1 MLRTREGRPVSAPGR
16 KHGSR
21 RGAKF
26 RSRRQRT
33 LRPVLRFRSVRRCRR
48 MRNQP
53 APPEQSASSF
63 RAVRSGKRTARH
75 EDGLFGTEQAGGGNL
90 KREAPNRTKT
100 ENSRRRTGRNAGK
113 DVTKTDREAGSA
125 KPNKD
130 GKKPEADRAKCGKR
144 RNENGTGSRKRQT
157 ERRRK
162 NKNREKNPPGKE
174 CAWKAAEGRPASERG
189 KTREAEKRAGKR
201 KERKGGTTVRKKSDG
216 PRHATADTFNEKPA
230 AEILLPPAPWRT
242 RSEIRAVSAS
252 GGRHPICRRPD
263 RRDAPIGYA
272 RFACG
277 PSRLKTAQE
286 RTRNSFFK
294 PGAEPNAGS
303 VSARGGKR
311 TRKKQPFH

>member
-1 MLRTREGRPVSAPGR
+1 MPDCLRRSCRNRQTDAPDARRTTGIRPRTEARKPPRREVSVPTAEDAPAGSPVP
-16 KHGSR
+16 HGPPMPPHAR
-21 RGAKF
+21 
-26 RSRRQRT
+26 
-33 LRPVLRFRSVRRCRR
+33 
-48 MRNQP
+48 P
-53 APPEQSASSF
+53 APPEQSVSSF
-63 RAVRSGKRTARH
+63 RAVRGGKRTARH
-75 EDGLFGTEQAGGGNL
+75 EDGLFGTVQAGGGNL
-90 KREAPNRTKT
+90 KRETQNRTKT
-100 ENSRRRTGRNAGK
+100 E
-113 DVTKTDREAGSA
+113 E
-125 KPNKD
+125 
-130 GKKPEADRAKCGKR
+130 KPEADRAKCGKR
-144 RNENGTGSRKRQT
+144 RNENGPGSRKRQT